1 MADQTSTTLSKLQ
14 TKEQAGR
21 SIITLAVL
29 GALAGL
35 AIYWWA
41 LIVPFLVDAATNT
54 VKLVGLCAVLAL
66 FSYVVLDKNMR
77 MLGLYAYKSWTR
89 WLTGQFV
96 EIDPI
101 GILNTYVSRLEERL
115 EEMDKALGTL
125 RGQRDKLQQS
135 IAENEAN
142 RVAQMK
148 RAQQAQK
155 RVESGATEM
164 KQEFALRA
172 RQAGRLEKSNMTL
185 QKLLDRMEALLKAML
200 KMRDASALLTED
212 IKGEVEVKTTERK
225 ALLAGYNAFTKAQA
239 IMAGG
244 GAEREMFDMTM
255 EKLTDDYADKMGE
268 IETFMDMSKT
278 VINGIDLDQGIYEE
292 DALAQLKAWEDKGSK
307 ILNHEG
313 TKVRVEIPATNT
325 NLRVEEP
332 SPENFDDL
340 FSNNNEP
347 PKNRAQ
353 R

>member
-1 MADQTSTTLSKLQ
+1 MPDTTATTLSKLQ
-14 TKEQAGR
+14 KKEQAGR
-21 SIITLAVL
+21 TIITLSIL
-29 GALAGL
+29 GAFAGL
-35 AIYWWA
+35 GIYFWGI
-41 LIVPFLVDAATNT
+41 IVPFLLDAATNT
-54 VKLVGLCAVLAL
+54 LKLAGICAALGLLA
-66 FSYVVLDKNMR
+66 YVVFDKNMR

-101 GILNTYVSRLEERL
+101 GILNTYVNRLMERL

-125 RGQRDKLQQS
+125 RGQRDKLQAT

-142 RVAQMK
+142 RVRQDK
-148 RAQQAQK
+148 LAQQAHQ
-155 RVESGATEM
+155 RAESGDASM

-212 IKGEVEVKTTERK
+212 IKGEVEVKTAERK
-225 ALLAGYNAFTKAQA
+225 ALLAGYNAFSKAQA

-244 GAEREMFDMTM
+244 GAERELFDMTM

-268 IETFMDMSKT
+268 IETFLDMSKT

-292 DALAQLKAWEDKGSK
+292 DALARLKAWEDKGSK
-307 ILNHEG
+307 LLNTPAKTRIEA
-313 TKVRVEIPATNT
+313 PSATNY
-325 NLRVEEP
+325 RVEEP
-332 SPENFDDL
+332 SSPDGFDDL
-340 FSNNNEP
+340 FSNDPNNT
-347 PKNRAQ
+347 RA
-353 R
+353 RK

>member
-1 MADQTSTTLSKLQ
+1 
-14 TKEQAGR
+14 
-21 SIITLAVL
+21 
-29 GALAGL
+29 
-35 AIYWWA
+35 
-41 LIVPFLVDAATNT
+41 
-54 VKLVGLCAVLAL
+54 
-66 FSYVVLDKNMR
+66 
-77 MLGLYAYKSWTR
+77 
-89 WLTGQFV
+89 
-96 EIDPI
+96 
-101 GILNTYVSRLEERL
+101 
-115 EEMDKALGTL
+115 
-125 RGQRDKLQQS
+125 
-135 IAENEAN
+135 
-142 RVAQMK
+142 
-148 RAQQAQK
+148 
-155 RVESGATEM
+155 
-164 KQEFALRA
+164 
-172 RQAGRLEKSNMTL
+172 
-185 QKLLDRMEALLKAML
+185 
-200 KMRDASALLTED
+200 
-212 IKGEVEVKTTERK
+212 
-225 ALLAGYNAFTKAQA
+225 
-239 IMAGG
+239 MAGG